1 MFKTLAMQHV
11 FVQHKM
17 CIFDVDIQRAWSV
30 VTHRATPTRRDSHF
44 CHFWGRKSWVLGPRT
59 CMLWRRKCG
68 RMNSRRRPEKPR
80 LRRAVQ
86 RLGMRSKVRGIGS
99 QRVACCRYIL
109 FFNMMFIF
117 SWMCYF
123 VNVYIYIYICV
134 YIYIYIFMCI
144 YIYIYIYM
152 CIYICVF
159 IYIYIYIYI

>member
-1 MFKTLAMQHV
+1 MQHV

-17 CIFDVDIQRAWSV
+17 CIFDVDIQGAWSV
-30 VTHRATPTRRDSHF
+30 VAHRATPTGRDSHF
-44 CHFWGRKSWVLGPRT
+44 CHFWGRISWVLGPRT

-68 RMNSRRRPEKPR
+68 RMNSRRRPDQPR

-99 QRVACCRYIL
+99 QRVACCRYVFLLSWCL
-109 FFNMMFIF
+109 FMF

-123 VNVYIYIYICV
+123 VN
-134 YIYIYIFMCI
+134 I

-152 CIYICVF
+152 CVF
-159 IYIYIYIYI
+159 IYIYIFTYILFFFLYTFIFIYLI

>member
-17 CIFDVDIQRAWSV
+17 SIFDVDIQRAWSV

-44 CHFWGRKSWVLGPRT
+44 FHFWGQKSWVLGPRA

-99 QRVACCRYIL
+99 QRVACRRYIL
-109 FFNMMFIF
+109 YFNMMFIF
-117 SWMCYF
+117 HECVTLLM
-123 VNVYIYIYICV
+123 YICV
-134 YIYIYIFMCI
+134 CLYIY
-144 YIYIYIYM
+144 
-152 CIYICVF
+152 VF
-159 IYIYIYIYI
+159 LYIYIYIYIYIQYIRLYIHIYNIIFIYI